1 MPSDQNSP
9 CKVLVI
15 IGSMNMGG
23 CESDILRIMP
33 QLDRTKFDVQVKTFW
48 QSGTLADS
56 FLASGLTFY
65 QPLKKIDVLK
75 VKLFISP
82 YRSKIAAKLRVKAFA
97 NIPIRIFKFILRII
111 YNIYGM
117 GHLFNY
123 FIFGKL
129 PRYPIDQAASYFIDI
144 HHTIKQVRPDII
156 HCFLPTSYHYGT
168 ICHLLSPGRKTRKLL
183 MSRVSLGFY
192 FKGHPI
198 LRGFET
204 KFCHYFVDRVVGN
217 ARMIIDE
224 LQSEALPESKIRLI
238 YNGIKVDAFTRST
251 SARKIVQQGEKIHL
265 STTANLHDYKGYG
278 DLIAALGILAREN
291 ITNWHLYA
299 AGRDVDQ
306 GMAKYRARCQEL
318 NIAENVTFLGQIN
331 HQEIIAHLHQSQLH
345 IHPSHHEGLPNS
357 ILEAMS
363 AELPIIA
370 THVGG
375 IPELVKDGESGILV
389 PPYRPDEIA
398 KALKY
403 LLQNPEI
410 RQKMGAQGAAFAR
423 QNFTLGQAVENFE
436 RLYSDICEN
445 TPPHPQA
452 A

>member
-1 MPSDQNSP
+1 MPSEQNSP
-9 CKVLVI
+9 RKVLVI

-33 QLDRTKFDVQVKTFW
+33 QLDRTKFDVRVMAFW
-48 QSGTLADS
+48 QRGNLADS
-56 FLASGLTFY
+56 LEASGIKFYPPLNKFSIFNIKLRLT
-65 QPLKKIDVLK
+65 
-75 VKLFISP
+75 P
-82 YRSKIAAKLRVKAFA
+82 YKSQWAAKLRLKAVA
-97 NIPIRIFKFILRII
+97 NMFIKMVNKIFEII
-111 YNIYGM
+111 YNVRALIT
-117 GHLFNY
+117 
-123 FIFGKL
+123 L
-129 PRYPIDQAASYFIDI
+129 PFYLATHSLPKKPLEQYSSDI
-144 HHTIKQVRPDII
+144 INIHRVIHFVKPDII

-168 ICHLLSPGRKTRKLL
+168 ICHLLTPGRKNRKLF

-204 KFCHYFVDRVVGN
+204 KFCHYFVDRAVGN
-217 ARMIIDE
+217 ARMIVDE

-238 YNGIKVDAFTRST
+238 YNGIKVEEYTRPT
-251 SARKIVQQGEKIHL
+251 TARKIAKQGDKIHL

-278 DLIAALGILAREN
+278 DLIEALGILAREN
-291 ITNWHLYA
+291 ITHWHLYA
-299 AGRDVDQ
+299 AGRDVDH

-318 NIAENVTFLGQIN
+318 NIAENVTFLGQIS
-331 HQEIIAHLHQSQLH
+331 HKQIIAHLHQSQLH

-375 IPELVKDGESGILV
+375 IPELVKDGESGILL
-389 PPYRPDEIA
+389 PPHRPDELA

-410 RQKMGAQGAAFAR
+410 RQKMGSQGAAIAR
-423 QNFTLGQAVENFE
+423 ENFTLAQAVKNFE
-436 RLYSDICEN
+436 QLYTEI
-445 TPPHPQA
+445 
-452 A
+452 